1 MFIPILEPFIKWTSA
16 KLNMKIND
24 FNFFHV
30 KTKVMMKTEF
40 QSVIFK
46 FDEFIHNFFS
56 SHLGKDFLQIYL
68 VPQKLPDD
76 LIEKNGQVRITKLV
90 FYIFFSLLS

>member
-1 MFIPILEPFIKWTSA
+1 MNLFII
-16 KLNMKIND
+16 
-24 FNFFHV
+24 
-30 KTKVMMKTEF
+30 
-40 QSVIFK
+40 
-46 FDEFIHNFFS
+46 FFS

-90 FYIFFSLLS
+90 FYIFFSLLKLMKYK

>member
-1 MFIPILEPFIKWTSA
+1 
-16 KLNMKIND
+16 
-24 FNFFHV
+24 
-30 KTKVMMKTEF
+30 MMKTEF

-46 FDEFIHNFFS
+46 FDEFIHNFFA

-76 LIEKNGQVRITKLV
+76 LIEKWSSTYYKACILYFLFIIKLMK
-90 FYIFFSLLS
+90 YK